1 MPRKSIVAS
10 TSPELIRFQEKKN
23 KIQENRMKLINEIFD
38 MWDLDGDNKVKSNE
52 IRPIL
57 CAMGREPTH
66 DNIMDFLFIA
76 DKDNTGIIN
85 KEDFMKALDEVFSLP
100 EDAVD
105 QAIDAFKFFDIDNS
119 GKINQN
125 VLKDILLKFVD
136 GYSEKDVQ
144 DIFKLINCD
153 MDGNFDYEEFI
164 TIWKFQ

>member
-1 MPRKSIVAS
+1 VAS
-10 TSPELIRFQEKKN
+10 TSPELKRFQEKKN
-23 KIQENRMKLINEIFD
+23 TIQENRMKLINEIFD

-144 DIFKLINCD
+144 NIFKLINFD

>member
-23 KIQENRMKLINEIFD
+23 KIQENRMKLINEIFE
-38 MWDLDGDNKVKSNE
+38 MWDLDGDNKIKSNE
-52 IRPIL
+52 LRQIL

-66 DNIMDFLFIA
+66 DNIMDFLFLA

-85 KEDFMKALDEVFSLP
+85 KEDFMRALDEVYSLP

-105 QAIDAFKFFDIDNS
+105 QAIDAFRVFDINNS

-125 VLKDILLKFVD
+125 VLKDILFNLVE
-136 GYSEKDVQ
+136 GYSEEDIQ
-144 DIFKLINCD
+144 NIFKLTNPDIN
-153 MDGNFDYEEFI
+153 GNFDYEEFI
-164 TIWKFQ
+164 TTWKFQ

>member
-144 DIFKLINCD
+144 DIFKLINFD

>member
-10 TSPELIRFQEKKN
+10 TSPELKRFQEKKN
-23 KIQENRMKLINEIFD
+23 TIQENRMKLINEIFD

-76 DKDNTGIIN
+76 DNDNTGIIN
-85 KEDFMKALDEVFSLP
+85 KEDFMRALDEVYSLP

-105 QAIDAFKFFDIDNS
+105 QAIDAFRVFDLNNS
-119 GKINQN
+119 GKINQS
-125 VLKDILLKFVD
+125 VLKDILFNLVD
-136 GYSEKDVQ
+136 GYSEEDVQ
-144 DIFKLINCD
+144 NIFKLTNPDI
-153 MDGNFDYEEFI
+153 DGNFDYEEFI
-164 TIWKFQ
+164 TTWKFQ

>member
-1 MPRKSIVAS
+1 MPRTSIVAS
-10 TSPELIRFQEKKN
+10 TSPELKRFQEKKN
-23 KIQENRMKLINEIFD
+23 TIQENRMKLINEIFD

-144 DIFKLINCD
+144 NIFKLINFD

>member
-10 TSPELIRFQEKKN
+10 TSPELKRFQEKKN

-144 DIFKLINCD
+144 DIFKLINFD

>member
-1 MPRKSIVAS
+1 MAS

-144 DIFKLINCD
+144 DIFKLINFD

>member
-76 DKDNTGIIN
+76 DNDNTGIIN

-144 DIFKLINCD
+144 DIFKLINFD

>member
-144 DIFKLINCD
+144 NIFKLINFD

>member
-10 TSPELIRFQEKKN
+10 TSPELKRFQEKKN
-23 KIQENRMKLINEIFD
+23 TIQENRMKLINEIFD

-144 DIFKLINCD
+144 DIFKLINFD

>member
-10 TSPELIRFQEKKN
+10 TSPELKRYQEKKN
-23 KIQENRMKLINEIFD
+23 TIQENRMKLINEIFD

-144 DIFKLINCD
+144 DIFKLINFD

>member
-10 TSPELIRFQEKKN
+10 TSPELKRFQEKKN
-23 KIQENRMKLINEIFD
+23 TIQENRMKLINEIFD

-105 QAIDAFKFFDIDNS
+105 QAIDAFKVFDIDKS
-119 GKINQN
+119 GKINIQ
-125 VLKDILLKFVD
+125 VLKDILLKYVE
-136 GYSEKDVQ
+136 GYSEDDVQ
-144 DIFKLINCD
+144 NIFKLINPD
-153 MDGNFDYEEFI
+153 NNGDFNYEEFI

>member
-10 TSPELIRFQEKKN
+10 TSPELKRFQEKKN
-23 KIQENRMKLINEIFD
+23 TIQENRMKLINEIFD

-144 DIFKLINCD
+144 NIFKLINFD

>member
-144 DIFKLINCD
+144 DIFKLINFD
-153 MDGNFDYEEFI
+153 MDGNFDYVEFI

>member
-1 MPRKSIVAS
+1 MAS
-10 TSPELIRFQEKKN
+10 TSPELKRFQEKKN
-23 KIQENRMKLINEIFD
+23 TIQENRMKLINEIFD

-144 DIFKLINCD
+144 NIFKLINFD

>member
-10 TSPELIRFQEKKN
+10 TSPELKRFQEKKN
-23 KIQENRMKLINEIFD
+23 TIQENRMKLINEIFD

-100 EDAVD
+100 EDVVD

-144 DIFKLINCD
+144 NIFKLINFD

>member
-10 TSPELIRFQEKKN
+10 TSPELKRFQEKKN
-23 KIQENRMKLINEIFD
+23 TIQENRMKLINEIFD

-85 KEDFMKALDEVFSLP
+85 KEDFMKALDEVFFLS

-144 DIFKLINCD
+144 NIFKLINFD

>member
-1 MPRKSIVAS
+1 MAS
-10 TSPELIRFQEKKN
+10 TSPELKRFQEKKN
-23 KIQENRMKLINEIFD
+23 TIQENRMKLINEIFD

-144 DIFKLINCD
+144 DIFKLINFD

>member
-23 KIQENRMKLINEIFD
+23 TIQENRMKLINEIFD

-144 DIFKLINCD
+144 NIFKLINFD

>member
-10 TSPELIRFQEKKN
+10 SINELFRVQESKN
-23 KIQENRMKLINEIFD
+23 NIQENRRKLINEIFD
-38 MWDLDGDNKVKSNE
+38 MWDLDGDNKIKSNE
-52 IRPIL
+52 LRKIL

-144 DIFKLINCD
+144 DIFKLINFD

>member
-10 TSPELIRFQEKKN
+10 TSPELKRFQEKKN
-23 KIQENRMKLINEIFD
+23 TIQENRMKLINEIFD
-38 MWDLDGDNKVKSNE
+38 MWDLDGDNKIKSNE
-52 IRPIL
+52 VRPIL

-66 DNIMDFLFIA
+66 DNIMDFLFLA

-144 DIFKLINCD
+144 DIFKLINFD

>member
-10 TSPELIRFQEKKN
+10 TSPELKRFQEKKN
-23 KIQENRMKLINEIFD
+23 TIQENRMKLINEIFD

-125 VLKDILLKFVD
+125 VLKDILLKYVD

-144 DIFKLINCD
+144 NIFKLINFD

>member
-66 DNIMDFLFIA
+66 DILVLLI
-76 DKDNTGIIN
+76 K
-85 KEDFMKALDEVFSLP
+85 
-100 EDAVD
+100 
-105 QAIDAFKFFDIDNS
+105 
-119 GKINQN
+119 KI
-125 VLKDILLKFVD
+125 L
-136 GYSEKDVQ
+136 
-144 DIFKLINCD
+144 
-153 MDGNFDYEEFI
+153 
-164 TIWKFQ
+164 

>member
-1 MPRKSIVAS
+1 MAS

-144 DIFKLINCD
+144 NIFKLINFD

>member
-1 MPRKSIVAS
+1 MPRKSILAS
-10 TSPELIRFQEKKN
+10 TSSELQKGKRN
-23 KIQENRMKLINEIFD
+23 NIQENRLKLINEIFD
-38 MWDLDGDNKVKSNE
+38 MFDLDGDNKVKSNE
-52 IRPIL
+52 IRAIL

-144 DIFKLINCD
+144 NIFKLINFD

>member
-1 MPRKSIVAS
+1 VAS

-85 KEDFMKALDEVFSLP
+85 KEDFMKALDEVYSLP

-105 QAIDAFKFFDIDNS
+105 QAIDAFRLFDINNS

-144 DIFKLINCD
+144 NIFKLINFD

>member
-1 MPRKSIVAS
+1 MAS
-10 TSPELIRFQEKKN
+10 TSPELKRFQEKKN
-23 KIQENRMKLINEIFD
+23 TIQENRMKLINEIFD

-105 QAIDAFKFFDIDNS
+105 QAIDAFKVFDIDKS
-119 GKINQN
+119 GKINIQ
-125 VLKDILLKFVD
+125 VLKDILLKYVE
-136 GYSEKDVQ
+136 GYSEDDVQ
-144 DIFKLINCD
+144 NIFKLINFD